1 MNDEELRDHRGF
13 VILEFQIFAKS
24 LKKIPYRRAA
34 QLCFIL
40 GWNGLKPILHSISTG
55 EKEIGFPS
63 VFFLK
68 TPHHQKNIFFGLV
81 LLAPFY
87 SFAIVNVSFVG
98 RDYSKLCFFFFKGGI
113 CI

>member
-68 TPHHQKNIFFGLV
+68 TPHHQKHFFRPCSLSSF
-81 LLAPFY
+81 LLFRY
-87 SFAIVNVSFVG
+87 CKRQFC
-98 RDYSKLCFFFFKGGI
+98 R
-113 CI
+113 